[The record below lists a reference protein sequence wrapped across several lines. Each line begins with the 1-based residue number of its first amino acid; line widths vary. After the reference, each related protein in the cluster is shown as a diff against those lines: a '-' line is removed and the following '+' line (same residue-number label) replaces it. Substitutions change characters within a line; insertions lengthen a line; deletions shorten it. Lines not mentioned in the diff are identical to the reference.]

1 MSTLL
6 STEPLPFEVS
16 ERRESSR
23 VRVTLR
29 GELDLAT
36 AHLLADRLRLLR
48 ERHDTVVL
56 DLEELT
62 FIDAAGVRV
71 ILGAAQ
77 DSQNDGW
84 AFTVTRG
91 SGVVRR
97 LFELLDLDPLLPL
110 EGEAS

>member
-1 MSTLL
+1 MSTPL
-6 STEPLPFEVS
+6 STQPLPFEVS
-16 ERRESSR
+16 ERRETSR

-36 AHLLADRLRLLR
+36 AYLLADRLRRLR

-71 ILGAAQ
+71 ILGAAEAAL
-77 DSQNDGW
+77 NDGW

-91 SGVVRR
+91 SRVVRR
-97 LFELLDLDPLLPL
+97 LFDLLDLDPLLPL
-110 EGEAS
+110 EGEVS